1 MCACVCVSVCECAVG
16 VCMYECRVGW
26 GRKKGKMKLKARRAG
41 IVPQRRTLLDRT
53 TAEDCVREKSA
64 GAPAAKSHSEVK
76 SPRARESR
84 ETRRESERESF
95 APELSAL
102 WLSLSI
108 GRTSG
113 LRTQGW
119 DWDWAWELSRHRS
132 EIGVYR
138 QTSLGGLTYSY
149 PSAANPWFQFV
160 LRFAALQSNLHKVSC
175 SIGNMCA
182 SYK

>member
-1 MCACVCVSVCECAVG
+1 
-16 VCMYECRVGW
+16 
-26 GRKKGKMKLKARRAG
+26 MKLKARRAG

-102 WLSLSI
+102 
-108 GRTSG
+108 
-113 LRTQGW
+113 
-119 DWDWAWELSRHRS
+119 
-132 EIGVYR
+132 
-138 QTSLGGLTYSY
+138 
-149 PSAANPWFQFV
+149 
-160 LRFAALQSNLHKVSC
+160 
-175 SIGNMCA
+175 
-182 SYK
+182 